1 MILFGLSDEEV
12 GKVAGVNAVIAAAIA
27 ALDRIPP
34 EARSREFVARR
45 LAELHDSAL
54 ETSETEDQR
63 RFLSAVILGLV
74 RELRN
79 PDP

>member
-12 GKVAGVNAVIAAAIA
+12 GKVAGFNALIAAAIA

-34 EARSREFVARR
+34 GARSRGFVVGR
-45 LAELHDSAL
+45 LVELHDSAL
-54 ETSETEDQR
+54 ETLETEDQR
-63 RFLSAVILGLV
+63 RFVSAALLGLV
-74 RELRN
+74 RELQN